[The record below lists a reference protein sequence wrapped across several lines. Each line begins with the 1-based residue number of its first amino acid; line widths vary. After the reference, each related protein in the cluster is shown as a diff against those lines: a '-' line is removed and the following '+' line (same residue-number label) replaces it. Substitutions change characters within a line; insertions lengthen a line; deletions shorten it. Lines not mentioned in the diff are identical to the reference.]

1 MCILQHSLDDFD
13 HGLSWRQWPGSF
25 RFLDGC
31 LKGRFRLPEA
41 ERSGFLGCPRPRLGV
56 EGATKENGS
65 LLGHR
70 TSSVICPIEVSA
82 SRPPLPPAGT
92 CKEARSLA
100 RRPHPSAHL
109 VRLRSSNR
117 AFLSTLATR
126 VPLPPLRVVGRETR
140 ALGTSQK
147 PCFPLIPERTS
158 QRCSLLSPVTW
169 QVHQRDYVTSAATE
183 RRWGCMGRRA
193 QLMWWF

>member
-31 LKGRFRLPEA
+31 LKGRVRLPEA

-56 EGATKENGS
+56 EGAAKENGS

-82 SRPPLPPAGT
+82 SGPPLPPAGT
-92 CKEARSLA
+92 CREARSLA

-109 VRLRSSNR
+109 LVRLRSSNR
-117 AFLSTLATR
+117 AFLSTRNACPASAAPGRREGDAGPGDEPEAVFPPHSGKDVPEVFPAKSRYLA
-126 VPLPPLRVVGRETR
+126 
-140 ALGTSQK
+140 GTS
-147 PCFPLIPERTS
+147 T
-158 QRCSLLSPVTW
+158 
-169 QVHQRDYVTSAATE
+169 
-183 RRWGCMGRRA
+183 
-193 QLMWWF
+193 

>member
-31 LKGRFRLPEA
+31 LKGPFRLPEA

-56 EGATKENGS
+56 EGATKENSS

-92 CKEARSLA
+92 CREARSLA
-100 RRPHPSAHL
+100 RCPHPSAHL
-109 VRLRSSNR
+109 LVQLRSSNR
-117 AFLSTLATR
+117 YFLSTFETR
-126 VPLPPLRVVGRETR
+126 VPLPPLRVVGREMR

-147 PCFPLIPERTS
+147 PCFPDSGKDVPEVFPAKSRY
-158 QRCSLLSPVTW
+158 LAG
-169 QVHQRDYVTSAATE
+169 TSA
-183 RRWGCMGRRA
+183 
-193 QLMWWF
+193 